1 MKVLLLGNYAPDR
14 QHSMQRFASVLL
26 EALPKRGV
34 EARLIRPEPRWNF
47 TRAGQGP
54 GKYLG
59 YVDKFAVFP
68 CALRRTLREWP
79 DAVVHVCDHANAP
92 YVKHLQRTP
101 HLVTCHDLIAVRSA
115 RGETPEYRTG
125 WTGRRLQQMI
135 LAGIN
140 RARLVACVSH
150 ATRDEVLRLTK
161 LPVERVKVVL
171 NGLNYPYSPM
181 PPPEAAGRL
190 RRFNLGGPFLLHV
203 GSDLWYKNREG
214 LLRIYRRLRELM
226 PEAPQLV
233 LAGGGHSAV
242 TQTFIREHHLASH
255 VTLLGGCES
264 EDLRALYSAARWLVF
279 PSLVEGFGWPII
291 EAQACGCPVATS
303 NRPPMNEIGGEAA
316 VYFDPADEAGAAET
330 LRNALREP
338 EEARAA
344 RVRRALEHAAM
355 FSTDRMVGG
364 YLELYQKLAG

>member
-1 MKVLLLGNYAPDR
+1 
-14 QHSMQRFASVLL
+14 MQRFAGVLL

-34 EARLIRPEPRWNF
+34 ETRLIRPEPRWNF
-47 TRAGQGP
+47 NRAGQGL

-59 YVDKFAVFP
+59 YADKFAVFP
-68 CALRRTLREWP
+68 RALRRALRDWP

-115 RGETPEYRTG
+115 RGETPEYRTS
-125 WTGRRLQQMI
+125 WTGRRLQRMI
-135 LAGIN
+135 LTGLN

-161 LPVERVKVVL
+161 LPADRVKVVH

-181 PPPEAAGRL
+181 PPAEAAARL
-190 RRFNLGGPFLLHV
+190 KRFNLGGPFLLHV

-214 LLRIYRRLRELM
+214 LLCMYRRLRELM

-242 TQTFIREHHLASH
+242 TQTFIREHNLTAQ

-264 EDLRALYSAARWLVF
+264 EDLRALYSAARWFVF

-303 NRPPMNEIGGEAA
+303 DRPPMIEIGGDAA
-316 VYFDPADEAGAAET
+316 VYFDPADDAQAAGALCE
-330 LRNALREP
+330 ALREP
-338 EEARAA
+338 EERRAA
-344 RVRRALEHAAM
+344 RVQRALAHAAT
-355 FSTDRMVGG
+355 FSTDRMVTG